1 MKKDQS
7 LTEQRQKLFEVTY
20 CVEQGYAIRIEAS
33 SPEEAEHIIEQRLD
47 DKDGV
52 LDGSTRVHHDHFVN
66 TVEQLAIIRP
76 DRTGA
81 RHCPDCTN
89 LDRARCAEKAI
100 RTFSRET
107 GSELGRDALHDLL
120 CDLGHYAD
128 ELGLD
133 FEAEVSR
140 ALDTWDEEKAE
151 RTVIDETDSTA
162 IASRIDDVLRKA
174 KGGAA

>member
-1 MKKDQS
+1 MNRNQ
-7 LTEQRQKLFEVTY
+7 TYRVCVVTTDAY
-20 CVEQGYAIRIEAS
+20 WIDVPAS
-33 SPEEAEHIIEQRLD
+33 SEDDAKRRAENLWTERRSGFKGYSRFSVGDQFSID
-47 DKDGV
+47 DCASEH
-52 LDGSTRVHHDHFVN
+52 L
-66 TVEQLAIIRP
+66 
-76 DRTGA
+76 
-81 RHCPDCTN
+81 PDCTN
-89 LDRARCAEKAI
+89 LDRARWAEKAI

-151 RTVIDETDSTA
+151 LSAIDESEG
-162 IASRIDDVLRKA
+162 VQP
-174 KGGAA
+174 